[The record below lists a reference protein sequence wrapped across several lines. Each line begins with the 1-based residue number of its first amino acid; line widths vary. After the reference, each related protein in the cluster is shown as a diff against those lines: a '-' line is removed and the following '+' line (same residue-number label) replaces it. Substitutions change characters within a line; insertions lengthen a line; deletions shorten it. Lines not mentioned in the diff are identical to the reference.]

1 MELWRHSVGHGG
13 VNSRPLPAG
22 VVDGVRRLRP
32 RLVRTFIQEYF
43 DVMPSAGR
51 FDWSR
56 LDPYMESLANT
67 GASIVAAITLKPPS
81 IFPTIDESIWRPTDI
96 TAWQHLVAEL
106 VRRYSVE
113 RRIVTHWEIMN
124 EPDIGETGGSPYL
137 ITDPKSYAD
146 LYRMTIEPILEVF
159 PDAKVGGTANARV
172 ASEPLPGFIDSCR
185 REGIQLD
192 FVSWHLYSSEPRQHA
207 EGVERIKQ
215 TLATFPDPRPEMMVT
230 EWSSGFDRIA
240 SGNVPPNGH
249 RGRPLS
255 LAELALD
262 PARAAT
268 VAASIIA
275 MHDAGLDW
283 SFYYHIW
290 DQVFL
295 PLECRS
301 FFSNR
306 GIDLMYEHWNETP
319 HRFGLFGV
327 EEEVRPQ
334 YFVYQMLATMGGTR
348 INVEPGDANAVSVLS
363 SRDDRRITTFLTTD
377 GYSSQHE
384 DQIAVC
390 HYKGLHPGPKRL
402 TVYRLDGQSH
412 WSNDDF
418 VLRPVEQREIYAQA
432 DFRHQI
438 YVPKDSVALATL
450 DDLPSQTA

>member
-1 MELWRHSVGHGG
+1 
-13 VNSRPLPAG
+13 
-22 VVDGVRRLRP
+22 
-32 RLVRTFIQEYF
+32 
-43 DVMPSAGR
+43 MPSADR

-56 LDPYMESLANT
+56 LDPYMESLAET
-67 GASIVAAITLKPPS
+67 GADIVAAITLKPPCL
-81 IFPTIDESIWRPTDI
+81 FPTIDESVWQPSDI
-96 TAWQHLVAEL
+96 KAWQHLVAEL

-137 ITDPKSYAD
+137 ITDPTAYAD
-146 LYRMTIEPILEVF
+146 LYRVTIEPILDVF

-172 ASEPLPGFIDSCR
+172 ASEPLPGFIDICR
-185 REGIQLD
+185 RDGVQLD
-192 FVSWHLYSSEPRQHA
+192 FVSWHLYSSDPHQHA

-215 TLATFPDPRPEMMVT
+215 ALAMFPDQRPEMMVT
-230 EWSSGFDRIA
+230 EWSSGFDRITTGDA
-240 SGNVPPNGH
+240 PPDGH

-255 LAELALD
+255 LAELSVD
-262 PARAAT
+262 PSRAAV

-295 PLECRS
+295 PNEFRS

-327 EEEVRPQ
+327 EGEVRPQ
-334 YFVYQMLATMGGTR
+334 YFVYQMLAAMGDTR
-348 INVEPGDANAVSVLS
+348 IKVAPDDPDRISVLS
-363 SRDDRRITTFLTTD
+363 GRDDRQITTFLTT
-377 GYSSQHE
+377 GGSQRNE

-390 HYKGLHPGPKRL
+390 HYSGLDPGPKQL
-402 TVYRLDGQSH
+402 TVYRLDGQQR
-412 WSNDDF
+412 WSNDGF
-418 VLRPVEQREIYAQA
+418 VLQPIEQREIYAQG

-438 YVPKDSVALATL
+438 YVPKDSVILTTL
-450 DDLPSQTA
+450 DDLPSRQV